1 MLNDIVNTYSHVSY
15 LINVNIRHFNVFAP
29 FLEAP
34 RTDVIC
40 NSYNSPM
47 HWGFIDKTL
56 VNTSG
61 ILFTA
66 VLKGWSK
73 CFHSINL
80 KDQIYIHVYPE
91 CKAAIAARQTAIMII
106 LHFPVILEW
115 KQNKCIILFSTFLK
129 LLLQCLNIIH

>member
-1 MLNDIVNTYSHVSY
+1 
-15 LINVNIRHFNVFAP
+15 
-29 FLEAP
+29 
-34 RTDVIC
+34 
-40 NSYNSPM
+40 M

-129 LLLQCLNIIH
+129 IVTAVFKHNSLSPTYTVQNFRSVQSM